1 MLEDD
6 SAGEMSEGDAMEGGQ
21 KRKRLH
27 SQFGGLD
34 DDDNVGES
42 SAGRGSKR

>member
-1 MLEDD
+1 MSEDD
-6 SAGEMSEGDAMEGGQ
+6 VAEEMWEGDAMEGGQ

-27 SQFGGLD
+27 SQAGGLD

-42 SAGRGSKR
+42 SAGRCSKR